1 MARTICRDDMEP
13 TDFPK
18 NLRLLTTYAASI
30 ADICRR
36 LQVNRQQFHRYLSGA
51 ARPSARKMLKICDF
65 FGVEE
70 SEILMDHTHFREI
83 IAVRRPGGVPP
94 DPLGA
99 FVANLH
105 RINPRSTRQLE
116 LYLGFYYSYF
126 RPVEFPDMV
135 LRSLVSVFTRAGFV
149 YCKTIENY
157 SAIRRR
163 SRKILKY
170 TGVLYHTGERII
182 VHERE
187 AHVGQMMWTTI
198 LLPSRPDQMSV
209 MSGLTLGVSSGVRR
223 DVACYR
229 VIWESLGDQ
238 IDIRLALAGA
248 GLYDL
253 NSPVIPRDIRAA
265 ISNDAA
271 ESEGAFVARPWV
283 NSAD

>member
-1 MARTICRDDMEP
+1 MSAEN
-13 TDFPK
+13 FQK

-30 ADICRR
+30 AEVCRR
-36 LQVNRQQFHRYLSGA
+36 LEINRQQFHRYLSGA
-51 ARPSARKMLKICDF
+51 ARPSARKMQRICDF

-70 SEILMDHTHFREI
+70 SEILMEHAQFREI
-83 IAVRRPGGVPP
+83 IAIRRHSGAPL
-94 DPLGA
+94 DPLGS

-116 LYLGFYYSYF
+116 VYLGFYYTYF

-149 YCKTIENY
+149 YCKTVENY
-157 SAIRRR
+157 AAIKRR

-170 TGVLYHTGERII
+170 TGILYHTGERII

-198 LLPSRPDQMSV
+198 LLPSRPDQASV
-209 MSGLTLGVSSGVRR
+209 MSGLTLGISSGIGR
-223 DVACYR
+223 DIACYR
-229 VIWESLGDQ
+229 VIWEALGDQ
-238 IDIRLALAGA
+238 IDIRAALRGA

-253 NSPVIPRDIRAA
+253 DSPVIPRDIRMA
-265 ISNDAA
+265 IANDAA

-283 NSAD
+283 NAPG